1 MGICKLQ
8 YGAFRIFY
16 DNNTTTIINIWSYT
30 SCSCKY
36 FTPGTSKTWWDSL
49 DCLLERMLW
58 VTYLVAGELFCHL
71 LILFSI
77 IISHTQF
84 SKIYQAFICV
94 NSIITPILLLNKAGC
109 LCFKAIINLSFLF
122 VIFGLKCS
130 ILSTYLYTSLYF
142 FGFHFSVI
150 LLVLCLLQGWL
161 WARSCSSCD
170 WFSYRCYSIFW
181 EIWWSCW
188 CFRCDRSHKCAKK
201 VSTFWLMWIRV
212 FAIKTERLYCFSLD
226 ILWVD
231 QEQV

>member
-1 MGICKLQ
+1 MGLSGLSVREDAVGNIFGRWWVILSTINFVFYIHFSHTIFKDISSFHLCKL
-8 YGAFRIFY
+8 
-16 DNNTTTIINIWSYT
+16 DNNSY
-30 SCSCKY
+30 
-36 FTPGTSKTWWDSL
+36 
-49 DCLLERMLW
+49 
-58 VTYLVAGELFCHL
+58 
-71 LILFSI
+71 
-77 IISHTQF
+77 
-84 SKIYQAFICV
+84 
-94 NSIITPILLLNKAGC
+94 LLLNKAGC
-109 LCFKAIINLSFLF
+109 LCFKVIINLIFLF

-188 CFRCDRSHKCAKK
+188 CFRCNRSHKCAKK

-226 ILWVD
+226 IFVGGSRTSVAPNALL
-231 QEQV
+231 QM